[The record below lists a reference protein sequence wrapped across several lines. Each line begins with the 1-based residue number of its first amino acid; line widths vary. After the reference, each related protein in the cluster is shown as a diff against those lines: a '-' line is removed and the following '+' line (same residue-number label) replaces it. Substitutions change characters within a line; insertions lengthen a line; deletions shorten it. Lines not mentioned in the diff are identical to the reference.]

1 MINIAAE
8 AKNVNSIFL
17 KDFFVPKTAE
27 SPQKLWEKYIKIEKY
42 DKGAYIYSPNKKAE
56 YVYFVRKGRIKI
68 SLLSDDGKTIIKAVL
83 QEGEVFGELAL
94 IGEQN
99 RTEFA
104 QAMENSEIQA
114 IPLYITQN
122 LMQQNQQFGQLVIQ
136 LIGSRLL
143 QTQRRLEALV
153 FCDAR
158 SRIIQ
163 FLSNLATEKGRR
175 VGYEMLVPKFFTHQE
190 IANLTDTSRQT
201 VTTILNELRAENL
214 IYFDRKRLL
223 VRDVKKLQAMLS

>member
-1 MINIAAE
+1 MINIATE
-8 AKNVNSIFL
+8 NNYVNSTFL
-17 KDFFVPKTAE
+17 KDFFVPKTE
-27 SPQKLWEKYIKIEKY
+27 TSPQKLWEKYIKIEKY
-42 DKGAYIYSPNKKAE
+42 SKGDYVYSPNKKAE

-94 IGEQN
+94 IGEQH

-104 QAMENSEIQA
+104 QAMEDSEIQA

-136 LIGSRLL
+136 LIGNRLL
-143 QTQRRLEALV
+143 QTQKRLEALV

-163 FLSNLATEKGRR
+163 FLSDLATEKGRR

-201 VTTILNELRAENL
+201 VTTILNELRADNL

-223 VRDVKKLQAMLS
+223 VRDVKKLQAIVA

>member
-8 AKNVNSIFL
+8 NNHVNSLFL
-17 KDFFVPKTAE
+17 KDFFVPKTE
-27 SPQKLWEKYIKIEKY
+27 SNPQKLWEKYIKIEKY
-42 DKGAYIYSPNKKAE
+42 DKGEYIYSPNKKAE
-56 YVYFVRKGRIKI
+56 YVYFVRKGRVKI

-94 IGEQN
+94 IGEQS

-104 QAMENSEIQA
+104 QTMENSEIQA

-163 FLSNLATEKGRR
+163 FLGDLATEKGRR

-223 VRDVKKLQAMLS
+223 VRDVKKLQDMLA